1 MKLYELKV
9 VDETDEVFAI
19 SLVESP
25 AIQSDFIYFNKD
37 EVQFANVET
46 EKKMLVGP
54 ILIPDRKIVR
64 IDGEGQPYHVF
75 FSKDTVKKLAQD
87 YLMKKY
93 TDKATLEHDK
103 KIKGVHLVESW
114 IKEGKLDKSNSYGL
128 NMPEGTWMGIFKVND
143 DKIWTDYVKT
153 GKVKGFSVEALV
165 EHELVKASLQ
175 MNTAVD
181 ELEEQ
186 EAALILSEIK
196 YLIKKDSRYK
206 GKKRVDMES
215 YSDYG
220 EGVKNNAKRAVE
232 WAEKNGW
239 GSCGTPV
246 GKIRASQ
253 LAKGEAI
260 SVDTIK
266 RMHSFLS
273 RHEVD
278 LESSKSFGDG
288 CGYLM
293 YQAWGGKAGK
303 AWARGKLRELGL
315 LTEAEALPSIPGSTY
330 PGEKAE
336 DIVAPALLEDVN
348 VEVYGYKT
356 KFFQYCPGA
365 QALFQHLLSMP
376 LEEDE
381 QGMISSAAL
390 IADKVFE
397 IEANVLNRE
406 IATPQDLGEAITLVK
421 NFKDIIHEVDEEV
434 GMVHDVAFMDGHIQK
449 IKSFLK

>member
-1 MKLYELKV
+1 
-9 VDETDEVFAI
+9 
-19 SLVESP
+19 
-25 AIQSDFIYFNKD
+25 
-37 EVQFANVET
+37 
-46 EKKMLVGP
+46 
-54 ILIPDRKIVR
+54 
-64 IDGEGQPYHVF
+64 
-75 FSKDTVKKLAQD
+75 
-87 YLMKKY
+87 
-93 TDKATLEHDK
+93 
-103 KIKGVHLVESW
+103 
-114 IKEGKLDKSNSYGL
+114 
-128 NMPEGTWMGIFKVND
+128 
-143 DKIWTDYVKT
+143 
-153 GKVKGFSVEALV
+153 
-165 EHELVKASLQ
+165 
-175 MNTAVD
+175 
-181 ELEEQ
+181 
-186 EAALILSEIK
+186 
-196 YLIKKDSRYK
+196 
-206 GKKRVDMES
+206 
-215 YSDYG
+215 
-220 EGVKNNAKRAVE
+220 
-232 WAEKNGW
+232 
-239 GSCGTPV
+239 
-246 GKIRASQ
+246 
-253 LAKGEAI
+253 
-260 SVDTIK
+260 
-266 RMHSFLS
+266 
-273 RHEVD
+273 
-278 LESSKSFGDG
+278 
-288 CGYLM
+288 M

-406 IATPQDLGEAITLVK
+406 MATPQDLGEAITLVK